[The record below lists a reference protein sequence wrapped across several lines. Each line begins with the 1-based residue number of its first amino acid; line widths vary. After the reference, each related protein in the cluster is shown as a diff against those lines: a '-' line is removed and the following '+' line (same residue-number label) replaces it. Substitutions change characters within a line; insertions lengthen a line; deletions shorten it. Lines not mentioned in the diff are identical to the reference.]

1 MHPMFPYVP
10 YKRIKVHRRH
20 KVSIFTR
27 AVAVAVLFGILII
40 GMVAT
45 WLLMVP

>member
-1 MHPMFPYVP
+1 MHSMFPYVP
-10 YKRIKVHRRH
+10 YKRIKIHRRH
-20 KVSIFTR
+20 KVSIFKL
-27 AVAVAVLFGILII
+27 AVATAVLFAILII